1 MNYDAFL
8 LFLQEHDSHLQNMSS
23 LEVINEWGLQQAI
36 DFQDVS
42 ELLHIINVIKQHP
55 NILKEK

>member
-1 MNYDAFL
+1 MNYDSFL
-8 LFLQEHDSHLQNMSS
+8 LFLQEQGPHLQNKSS
-23 LEVINEWGLQQAI
+23 LEVLNEWGLQQPI